1 MRERYPSDITREQFE
16 IIRPVLEG
24 ATKTTHPRKYDLYDI
39 FCAVLYLIKEGC
51 TWRGIP
57 HDFPKWENVRYHY
70 DIWAKPDESGFSLLD
85 GILRDLVEIE
95 REANH
100 RKTQTSMLIIDSK
113 SSQNA
118 DTAQT
123 KGYDAGKKI
132 NGIKWHLGVDIL
144 GLPHVILFTAAN
156 VTDRDG
162 AIQMISH
169 YHNETDYLELLKKAL
184 VDGGYSGEKFAE
196 AIKAISGAE
205 VEVVK
210 RNELHTFAVLPK
222 RWIVERTFGWLDK
235 CRRLWKN
242 CERLL
247 HNSLQMITLAFTRLL
262 LARY

>member
-1 MRERYPSDITREQFE
+1 MRKSYPSDITREQFE
-16 IIRPVLEG
+16 VIRPILNS

-51 TWRGIP
+51 SWRAIP

-70 DIWAKPDESGFSLLD
+70 DIWAKPDENGFSLLD
-85 GILRDLVEIE
+85 GILRDLMPIPPGQRDTTQVK
-95 REANH
+95 
-100 RKTQTSMLIIDSK
+100 KT
-113 SSQNA
+113 
-118 DTAQT
+118 
-123 KGYDAGKKI
+123 
-132 NGIKWHLGVDIL
+132 GIKWHIGVDIL
-144 GLPHVILFTAAN
+144 GLPHVIMLTAAD

-162 AIQMISH
+162 AVKMFSR
-169 YHNETDYLELLKKAL
+169 YCDATDYLDLLKKVMA
-184 VDGGYSGEKFAE
+184 DGGYTGEKFAQT
-196 AIKAISGAE
+196 IKTISGAE

-210 RNELHTFAVLPK
+210 RNEVHTFVVLPK

-247 HNSLQMITLAFTRLL
+247 QNSFQMISLAFIRLL